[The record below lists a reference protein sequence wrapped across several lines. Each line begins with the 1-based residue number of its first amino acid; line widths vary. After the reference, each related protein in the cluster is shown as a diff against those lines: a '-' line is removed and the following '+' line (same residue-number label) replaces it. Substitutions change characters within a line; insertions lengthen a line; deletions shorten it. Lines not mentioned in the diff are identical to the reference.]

1 VQTQQAYQA
10 RLAALRG
17 DRRVEEKSD
26 KAISRT
32 EEKNIR
38 KELYSG
44 KKDLTLDKREKLIN
58 ANNRDIEIARDTIA
72 ASGQGISS
80 IADVVNAETKI
91 SEATTQNLLLELQ
104 LKPENNIGEI
114 FPANAEISIKALTR
128 TLGGDIMNN
137 VPNAQLLIENSV
149 AEARA
154 QVMRELTTKRGT
166 HNLDDLSEATV
177 IETINTI
184 AKQLANAKLQSD
196 PGYLGLIN
204 ASSNTNNEQ
213 SLDNAL
219 KDIEIGN
226 QKEGF

>member
-1 VQTQQAYQA
+1 
-10 RLAALRG
+10 
-17 DRRVEEKSD
+17 
-26 KAISRT
+26 
-32 EEKNIR
+32 
-38 KELYSG
+38 
-44 KKDLTLDKREKLIN
+44 
-58 ANNRDIEIARDTIA
+58 
-72 ASGQGISS
+72 
-80 IADVVNAETKI
+80 
-91 SEATTQNLLLELQ
+91 
-104 LKPENNIGEI
+104 
-114 FPANAEISIKALTR
+114 
-128 TLGGDIMNN
+128 MNN